1 MTDMK
6 IVTFKKAWRGYAAGE
21 TAGFDSAAAD
31 ALIEAGRAKLYVE
44 KTASEKVVTP
54 PSGKKTGGKKNAT
67 QKPAEQPSEENLEEK
82 PPEQTPPET
91 QPEQQEQQE
100 QQEEE
105 ETEELA

>member
-6 IVTFKKAWRGYAAGE
+6 IVTFRKEWRGYAIGE
-21 TAGFDSAAAD
+21 TAGFDPAAAE

-54 PSGKKTGGKKNAT
+54 PTGKKTGGKKNAA
-67 QKPAEQPSEENLEEK
+67 QKPAEQPPEENPEEE
-82 PPEQTPPET
+82 PPEQAP
-91 QPEQQEQQE
+91 QE

-105 ETEELA
+105 ETEDPDEKP

>member
-6 IVTFKKAWRGYAAGE
+6 IVTFRKEWRGYAIGE
-21 TAGFDSAAAD
+21 TAGFDPAAAE

-54 PSGKKTGGKKNAT
+54 PSGKKTGGKKNAA
-67 QKPAEQPSEENLEEK
+67 QKPAEQPPEENPEEE
-82 PPEQTPPET
+82 PPEQAPP
-91 QPEQQEQQE
+91 EQQE

-105 ETEELA
+105 ETEETEEKP